1 MLLFAVLKSD
11 SANGVFSFA
20 QDCQPSR
27 PATENATITCTVDRQ
42 RGDDGRVLVTWAIYQ
57 VVAGGQLTYAS
68 ADFADYTGQV
78 LFEAGER
85 IKVIVKKNTV

>member
-1 MLLFAVLKSD
+1 MLKSD

-27 PATENATITCTVDRQ
+27 PPGEDTLINCTISRQ
-42 RGDDGRVLVTWAIYQ
+42 RGDDGRVLITWVIYQ
-57 VVAGGQLTYAS
+57 IEAAGIRTYA
-68 ADFADYTGQV
+68 AVDFMDYTGQV

-85 IKVIVKKNTV
+85 IKVCHIKSKSIL

>member
-1 MLLFAVLKSD
+1 MLKSD

-27 PATENATITCTVDRQ
+27 PPAEDTLINCTISRQ
-42 RGDDGRVLVTWAIYQ
+42 RGDDGRVLVTWVIYQ
-57 VVAGGQLTYAS
+57 IETVGIRTYAA
-68 ADFADYTGQV
+68 ADFMDYTGQV

-85 IKVIVKKNTV
+85 IKVHSIESKSIL